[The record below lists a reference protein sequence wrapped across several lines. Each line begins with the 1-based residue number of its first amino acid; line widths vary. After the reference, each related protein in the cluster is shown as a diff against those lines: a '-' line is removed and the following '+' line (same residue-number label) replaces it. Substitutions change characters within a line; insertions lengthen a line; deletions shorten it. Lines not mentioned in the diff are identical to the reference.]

1 MRGLGSEHIP
11 FVPHAALCQT
21 PFQGLSD
28 HDLSGPVY
36 RNPRPVPPLKE
47 PRHLLEY
54 KQFRTAFF
62 LDIMIVHLTES
73 TKVQS
78 GGKLCTKGHTAL
90 SSETTIKPLSIQ
102 NLCCDLVY
110 WGEERFLKPAS

>member
-1 MRGLGSEHIP
+1 MRGLGSEYIP
-11 FVPHAALCQT
+11 FVPRAALCQT

-47 PRHLLEY
+47 PRNLLECQ
-54 KQFRTAFF
+54 QFRTGFF
-62 LDIMIVHLTES
+62 LDIVIVHLRES
-73 TKVQS
+73 TKAQS
-78 GGKLCTKGHTAL
+78 GQAVSKGHTAL

-102 NLCCDLVY
+102 NLRCDLVY